1 MIELAAGLALGIAG
15 SLHCAG
21 MCGPIALALPRT
33 GKRAWREAAERMTY
47 QFGRVTTYTTLGAI
61 VGIGGNAIALSG
73 YGQTLSIVAGI
84 VMLIALALQLL
95 WGRELIQGHAVNRII
110 APLKRSI
117 SQLLKQHGAAAH
129 FGIGL
134 LNGLL
139 PCGLVTAALLGAL
152 GTGSVSSS
160 AIFMLGFGLGTLP
173 VMSAISIGGAKLS
186 CHVRQRL
193 HYAAPAIG
201 VVVATLF
208 LLRGMALG
216 IPHISPAKAT
226 AAHPASC
233 CEQHAA
239 HSSCTQTH

>member
-1 MIELAAGLALGIAG
+1 VIELAAGLALGLAG

-33 GKRAWREAAERMTY
+33 GRRAWAEVAQRLTY

-73 YGQTLSIVAGI
+73 YGRTLSIVAGI
-84 VMLIALALQLL
+84 VMLFALALQLL
-95 WGRELIQGHAVNRII
+95 WGRELIRGHAVERAI

-117 SQLLKQHGAAAH
+117 SRLLTKHGASAH
-129 FGIGL
+129 FAIGL

-139 PCGLVTAALLGAL
+139 PCGLVTAAMLGAL
-152 GTGSVSSS
+152 GTGSLRTS

-193 HYAAPAIG
+193 RYAAPVIG

-216 IPHISPAKAT
+216 IPHVSPVKAT

-233 CEQHAA
+233 CEGHP
-239 HSSCTQTH
+239 SK